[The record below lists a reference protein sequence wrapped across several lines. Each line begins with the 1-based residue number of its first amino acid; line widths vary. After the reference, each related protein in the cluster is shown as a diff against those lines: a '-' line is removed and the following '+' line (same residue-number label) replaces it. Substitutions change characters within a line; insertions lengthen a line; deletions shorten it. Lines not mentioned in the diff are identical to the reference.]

1 MTRHE
6 IEDKRIV
13 LIQFFCFL
21 SALLISYIIPENTT
35 ALSFKAA
42 DALVMTGTVLLAIKL
57 ARDGWEIAAAGFTLL
72 AIAWGGYFI
81 QHDISGEPG
90 KGILASSFYFFLP
103 SMIMICFYQP
113 FPWWVKL
120 ITIVSVIPPFI
131 ILIFEDRYASSNE
144 LDLLRGFNFKF
155 LHFTTLCW
163 GTFFVYPM
171 FRNRIKSVGRD
182 Q

>member
-1 MTRHE
+1 MSRHE

-13 LIQFFCFL
+13 FIQFFSFL
-21 SALLISYIIPENTT
+21 IAFIITIMFPKT
-35 ALSFKAA
+35 AQNFKAA
-42 DALVMTGTVLLAIKL
+42 DSLVMTGTVLLAIKL

-81 QHDISGEPG
+81 QHDISGESG

-103 SMIMICFYQP
+103 SMLMICFYQP

-120 ITIVSVIPPFI
+120 ITLLSVIAPFI
-131 ILIFEDRYASSNE
+131 ILVIESSGSDASQ
-144 LDLLRGFNFKF
+144 LRVWTGINFKF

-163 GTFFVYPM
+163 GTFFIYP
-171 FRNRIKSVGRD
+171 FFLRKK
-182 Q
+182 